1 MKKETENL
9 IYEIVRREFNCV
21 QGTSDYRFEVEP
33 SSHRLIISRE
43 YLGRKIEKSYSGKEL
58 LKLIKL
64 AEGTETWFTVL
75 IGELSFRKNPESEE
89 ERNARLGF

>member
-1 MKKETENL
+1 MKKETEKL
-9 IYEIVRREFNCV
+9 IYEIVRREFGSV
-21 QGTSDYRFEVEP
+21 QGASKYRFEVEP

-64 AEGTETWFTVL
+64 AEGTETWFSVL
-75 IGELSFRKNPESEE
+75 VNELSFKNNPETDE
-89 ERNARLGF
+89 EREARLGF